1 MSSKCSDKI
10 YENLSRKIFTK
21 NSKFCLKFTKKM
33 IKEMKSRADERLLE
47 WCIKKLKK
55 QIENQKIKEL
65 LCKYEI
71 FTQ

>member
-1 MSSKCSDKI
+1 
-10 YENLSRKIFTK
+10 
-21 NSKFCLKFTKKM
+21 M